1 MCSRKRSNMNN
12 NIMAMVL
19 QSISVLSDYM
29 YEFKQLDMKSSRISQ
44 EYKIMSRRISVA
56 EKVALEQI
64 RFQKLVLKKSL
75 SASTK
80 DLASLSASRE
90 TMIKAIGK
98 FSESIMAKKSSKAE
112 RECAYKLI
120 SLLSHEL
127 EELRNDS
134 EARFNLLNS
143 NVMKALQGPV
153 ANTKA
158 LKIGDSCIF

>member
-1 MCSRKRSNMNN
+1 MNN

-29 YEFKQLDMKSSRISQ
+29 YEFKQLDMKRMQISQ
-44 EYKIMSRRISVA
+44 EYKIMNKKISVA
-56 EKVALEQI
+56 EKFALEQI

-75 SASTK
+75 SASAK

-90 TMIKAIGK
+90 VMIKAIGK
-98 FSESIMAKKSSKAE
+98 FSESVMARKSSKAE
-112 RECAYKLI
+112 RQCAYELI

-127 EELRNDS
+127 KQLRNDS
-134 EARFNLLNS
+134 EARFKLLNS

-153 ANTKA
+153 ANIKA
-158 LKIGDSCIF
+158 LNRGDSCIF

>member
-1 MCSRKRSNMNN
+1 MNN

-29 YEFKQLDMKSSRISQ
+29 YEFKQLDIKRMRISQ

-56 EKVALEQI
+56 EKMALEQI
-64 RFQKLVLKKSL
+64 KVQKMVLKKSL
-75 SASTK
+75 SASAK

-98 FSESIMAKKSSKAE
+98 FSESVMAKKSSKAE

-120 SLLSHEL
+120 GLLSHEL
-127 EELRNDS
+127 EQLRNDS

-153 ANTKA
+153 ANTRA
-158 LKIGDSCIF
+158 LTRGASCIF